1 MADLSARSLQN
12 LALKPP
18 SAMQEFLS
26 STLVLLLLLDPLGN
40 VPFIQSLLR
49 HVAPERKRHIVLREC
64 LIAAVVLVVFLFV
77 GDWLLA
83 AMRLTAPAIEISGG
97 LILFLIATRMVF
109 PPAGETT
116 DEHHPEVEPF
126 IVPLA
131 IPMMAGPSALAM
143 VMLASR
149 QTGQT
154 TAWVAA
160 VLVASLI
167 NAVILLASGWL
178 SRLLGRSGMEALER
192 LMGLI
197 LTAMAVQMLIS
208 GIKVAI
214 LTA

>member
-1 MADLSARSLQN
+1 
-12 LALKPP
+12 
-18 SAMQEFLS
+18 MQEFLS

-109 PPAGETT
+109 PPAGEAT

-167 NAVILLASGWL
+167 NAIILLASGWL

>member
-1 MADLSARSLQN
+1 
-12 LALKPP
+12 
-18 SAMQEFLS
+18 MQEFLS

-109 PPAGETT
+109 PSVGETT

>member
-1 MADLSARSLQN
+1 
-12 LALKPP
+12 
-18 SAMQEFLS
+18 MQEFLS